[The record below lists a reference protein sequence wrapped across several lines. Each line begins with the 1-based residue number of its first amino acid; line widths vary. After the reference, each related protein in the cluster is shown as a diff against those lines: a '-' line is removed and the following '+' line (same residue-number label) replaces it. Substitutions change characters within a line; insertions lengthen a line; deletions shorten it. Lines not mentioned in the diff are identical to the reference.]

1 MDFAAGAPFGAS
13 IAGCR
18 AGLLPGARECSFF
31 VRGCLVEDFLACG
44 SGSFAFGCAPL
55 VMPGMFIGID
65 CARTGLA
72 VPTSAAAKKR
82 LNRSGLPQMPKR
94 RFGGHPS
101 AMPIMNSYSP
111 GEMKRSRT
119 SSDP

>member
-1 MDFAAGAPFGAS
+1 MGFTAEAPFGAS
-13 IAGCR
+13 IAGWR
-18 AGLLPGARECSFF
+18 AGLMLGARECSPFAT
-31 VRGCLVEDFLACG
+31 GCLVEDFLACG

-82 LNRSGLPQMPKR
+82 LNRCGLP
-94 RFGGHPS
+94 
-101 AMPIMNSYSP
+101 
-111 GEMKRSRT
+111 
-119 SSDP
+119 